1 MRTALRNKLI
11 ILLLPSILLFGFT
24 YNRKQTVDFV
34 MKTKSCKGLEK
45 RRFEDCKNILR
56 YFEDRK
62 TEHFQ
67 GLPQVLVCNR
77 NSTACLRLRHPFYLG
92 IVHFKHNATSHSIET
107 DVKLFVNDLEAA
119 LKKLNNKPVDL
130 INGTN
135 KTELNAMINS
145 YVQARLAVNINE
157 KKCDF
162 NYIGFEVEK
171 DVVWIYLEYKN
182 IKTIKTLTVET
193 SLLYDYIKQQSNIIR
208 VEYNATEQ
216 NKKLNYPEKSVKL
229 SF

>member
-24 YNRKQTVDFV
+24 FK
-34 MKTKSCKGLEK
+34 
-45 RRFEDCKNILR
+45 
-56 YFEDRK
+56 
-62 TEHFQ
+62 
-67 GLPQVLVCNR
+67 
-77 NSTACLRLRHPFYLG
+77 HPFYLG
-92 IVHFKHNATSHSIET
+92 IVHFKHNVKTSSIET

-135 KTELNAMINS
+135 KTELNALINS
-145 YVQARLAVNINE
+145 YIQTRLIVNVNE

-171 DVVWIYLEYKN
+171 DVVWIYLEYKK

-208 VEYNATEQ
+208 VEYNTTEQ

>member
-1 MRTALRNKLI
+1 MQYCAALRNKLI

-24 YNRKQTVDFV
+24 FK
-34 MKTKSCKGLEK
+34 
-45 RRFEDCKNILR
+45 
-56 YFEDRK
+56 
-62 TEHFQ
+62 
-67 GLPQVLVCNR
+67 
-77 NSTACLRLRHPFYLG
+77 HPFYLG
-92 IVHFKHNATSHSIET
+92 IVHFKHNVTNNIIET

-119 LKKLNNKPVDL
+119 LKKLNNKPIDV

-135 KTELNAMINS
+135 KTELNTIINA
-145 YVQARLAVNINE
+145 YVRTHLVVKING
-157 KKCDF
+157 KKCDYSF
-162 NYIGFEVEK
+162 VGFEVEK

-182 IKTIKTLTVET
+182 IKAIKNLEVEA

-208 VEYNATEQ
+208 VECNATEQ